1 MISLP
6 FILFF
11 LLAFLAV
18 GSAVMLIVAR
28 EPIHSALSLIL
39 VMISLAV
46 LYLLLGAEFISAVQ
60 IIVYAGAIM
69 VLFVFV
75 IMLLNAGVEERTDFS
90 KLAKWVGP
98 VLAFFLIIEIG
109 VWLSRSSIGRVV
121 ANGGPDSGSAAS
133 TVGLSK
139 MIFQQYLLPFE
150 ATSILILIAII
161 GALVLAKK
169 GE

>member
-1 MISLP
+1 MIP

-18 GSAVMLIVAR
+18 GAAVMLIVAR

-90 KLAKWVGP
+90 KLAKWIGP
-98 VLAFFLIIEIG
+98 ILAFFMIVELG
-109 VWLSRSSIGRVV
+109 VWLSRSAIGRVV
-121 ANGGPDSGSAAS
+121 ATGSPESYPPAS
-133 TVGLSK
+133 TVGLSR